1 MSKAI
6 LGLTNVVFTMED
18 SIDTVKAKLEDL
30 VSEHDADLINVEYNG
45 ENATTTQLDDLIEKH
60 YNLFVNNGLIKFL
73 EVILSDLDNHMMNE
87 GSLDDYASTLV
98 SEDIIDGCLIIMAS
112 ARS

>member
-1 MSKAI
+1 MSKAS
-6 LGLTNVVFTMED
+6 LGLTNVVFSVED
-18 SIDTVKAKLEDL
+18 SMDTIKAKLEDL

-60 YNLFVNNGLIKFL
+60 YNLFVNVGLIAFL
-73 EVILSDLDNHMMNE
+73 EAILSDLDNHMMNE
-87 GSLDDYASTLV
+87 GTLDDYASTLMT
-98 SEDIIDGCLIIMAS
+98 EEIIDGCLIIMAS